1 MENPKNRKCTV
12 LHSEYL
18 SRKPWYT
25 VRHER
30 LALPDGRIIPDYY
43 VFEYPDWV
51 NITAIDREGRFVMI
65 DQYRHGLGET
75 SYEIPAGVIE
85 TSDSTP
91 LEAARRELFEETGY
105 GGGTWRLLTSIS
117 ANPATQNNI
126 THCFLATG
134 VDRIGTQHLDATEDI
149 GVHLFTRSEV
159 LGLLRTDSIRQALMA
174 APLWRY
180 FAEFPEAGETASG
193 NSEKQEA

>member
-1 MENPKNRKCTV
+1 MENPKKRKCTV

-126 THCFLATG
+126 THCFMATG
-134 VDRIGTQHLDATEDI
+134 VERIGTQHLDATEDI